1 MHLCVIG
8 TGAAGWM
15 AAHWF
20 NFYQPITQITVIGS
34 PETPPIG
41 VGESNT
47 LALNRFHEETKVSMT
62 EFVIQSDATVKTGVY
77 YKGWSKH
84 DFIHN
89 FKGHQPFLTYKL
101 NPVQYWQ
108 SFGNK
113 PTDTPLHDLYGHDLL
128 EVINNNHIFLDS
140 QEYPISWHFD
150 AGKYIQFLSNVAQ
163 SYGKI
168 KTVYDTITSVIK
180 DGDTIRE
187 LHTKDGKQI
196 VADYYIFATGQ
207 HDVLDTEYISLS
219 DTLLT
224 DKAWI
229 YPLPFTNKREQF
241 TPYTQAKTMPHGW
254 RWITPTQSRVG
265 TGYVFSS
272 RHVSPEE
279 ARDVFIKDVGQPIE
293 PRLVDF
299 IPRYAKDT
307 FHENYCTIGMAN
319 GFLEPLDAPGLSLTI
334 NTLYELRS
342 IFLGDYYLPH
352 TNVYYREKANDQIR
366 KEYEF
371 WASFIITQYKTS
383 TRSDTQF
390 WIDHK
395 NVHYQP
401 HQDMID
407 NLYEQLWS
415 STPNTMRDMIMFT
428 MAAKDVQWDV
438 PYTRQP
444 FMMPPVQ
451 RKTMHHLDYIDM
463 FYTSS
468 K

>member
-1 MHLCVIG
+1 M
-8 TGAAGWM
+8 
-15 AAHWF
+15 
-20 NFYQPITQITVIGS
+20 
-34 PETPPIG
+34 
-41 VGESNT
+41 
-47 LALNRFHEETKVSMT
+47 
-62 EFVIQSDATVKTGVY
+62 
-77 YKGWSKH
+77 
-84 DFIHN
+84 
-89 FKGHQPFLTYKL
+89 
-101 NPVQYWQ
+101 
-108 SFGNK
+108 
-113 PTDTPLHDLYGHDLL
+113 HDLYGHDLL

-334 NTLYELRS
+334 NTLYELR
-342 IFLGDYYLPH
+342 
-352 TNVYYREKANDQIR
+352 
-366 KEYEF
+366 
-371 WASFIITQYKTS
+371 
-383 TRSDTQF
+383 
-390 WIDHK
+390 
-395 NVHYQP
+395 
-401 HQDMID
+401 
-407 NLYEQLWS
+407 
-415 STPNTMRDMIMFT
+415 
-428 MAAKDVQWDV
+428 
-438 PYTRQP
+438 
-444 FMMPPVQ
+444 
-451 RKTMHHLDYIDM
+451 
-463 FYTSS
+463 
-468 K
+468 

>member
-1 MHLCVIG
+1 
-8 TGAAGWM
+8 
-15 AAHWF
+15 
-20 NFYQPITQITVIGS
+20 
-34 PETPPIG
+34 
-41 VGESNT
+41 
-47 LALNRFHEETKVSMT
+47 
-62 EFVIQSDATVKTGVY
+62 
-77 YKGWSKH
+77 
-84 DFIHN
+84 
-89 FKGHQPFLTYKL
+89 
-101 NPVQYWQ
+101 
-108 SFGNK
+108 
-113 PTDTPLHDLYGHDLL
+113 
-128 EVINNNHIFLDS
+128 
-140 QEYPISWHFD
+140 
-150 AGKYIQFLSNVAQ
+150 
-163 SYGKI
+163 
-168 KTVYDTITSVIK
+168 
-180 DGDTIRE
+180 
-187 LHTKDGKQI
+187 
-196 VADYYIFATGQ
+196 
-207 HDVLDTEYISLS
+207 
-219 DTLLT
+219 
-224 DKAWI
+224 
-229 YPLPFTNKREQF
+229 
-241 TPYTQAKTMPHGW
+241 
-254 RWITPTQSRVG
+254 
-265 TGYVFSS
+265 
-272 RHVSPEE
+272 
-279 ARDVFIKDVGQPIE
+279 
-293 PRLVDF
+293 
-299 IPRYAKDT
+299 
-307 FHENYCTIGMAN
+307 MAN

-371 WASFIITQYKTS
+371 WASFILTQYKTS

-407 NLYEQLWS
+407 NLSEQLWS